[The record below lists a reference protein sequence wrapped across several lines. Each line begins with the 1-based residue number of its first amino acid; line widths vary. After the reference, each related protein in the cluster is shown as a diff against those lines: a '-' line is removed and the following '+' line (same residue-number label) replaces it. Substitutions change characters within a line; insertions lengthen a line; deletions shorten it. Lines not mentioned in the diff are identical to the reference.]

1 MATFLL
7 FHTLVYFFMF
17 SLAAYLCLVEAKAD
31 GFSIDLIH
39 RESPQSPSYNPH
51 LTPWERVQNSL
62 SRSNSRASRLAS
74 ASHSVAVAAHTI
86 HSDGDLLMSLS
97 IGTPPFKIVGVADT
111 GSDLIWTQCQPCKK
125 CYKQK
130 NPLFAPRNSSTYKTV
145 SSGSNQCRMFE
156 GMPLKQNKKICAYE
170 IEYKDDSHSHG
181 IASTDKLT
189 MHSTSGK
196 PIPLPN
202 NIVFGCAYENVGDF
216 NHDASGIIVID
227 SGTTLTYLPQKLY
240 FFLEANM
247 KKKIRRTP
255 VPDPNGVLR
264 LCYKISDKISPPIV
278 TVHFKQAD
286 VKLRTINTFLQ
297 LTDNLVCL
305 AFSPDQDISIFG
317 SVAQKAANESS
328 LPAGSSLVDQEHRAY
343 FMAALI
349 FTILSFSFL
358 SICSLAEVKNSGFTV
373 DLIHRDSL
381 LSPLRNFSAS
391 YFDSINTALHRSKS
405 RAFAF
410 RALASGT
417 HSSELISS
425 HGDFLMKLSIGTPP
439 SEIIGLADTGSVLS
453 WTQCAPCDNCYPQKQ
468 PLFAPKKSSTY
479 KEVAG
484 NSKLCKSLGGLSSIL
499 GDNKCKYFS
508 HYLDGCYSHGTIFS
522 DTITLNPTSGTPI
535 SQKNFVLGCGYENLG
550 NFNNEASGVIG
561 LGGGP
566 GSLITQMNSLINGKF
581 SYCLVSN
588 AYSNSK
594 SSKMHFGSKAVVS
607 GAGVV
612 STGLHMFKNSLY
624 AVRFKGISVGNKRLA
639 MSSSSKVLGFFNE
652 RITIDSGTILTH
664 LPKKYYQ
671 PLEAAMKKE
680 MKLEVAGSHGFDC
693 LDDVFCN

>member
-1 MATFLL
+1 
-7 FHTLVYFFMF
+7 
-17 SLAAYLCLVEAKAD
+17 
-31 GFSIDLIH
+31 
-39 RESPQSPSYNPH
+39 
-51 LTPWERVQNSL
+51 
-62 SRSNSRASRLAS
+62 
-74 ASHSVAVAAHTI
+74 
-86 HSDGDLLMSLS
+86 
-97 IGTPPFKIVGVADT
+97 
-111 GSDLIWTQCQPCKK
+111 
-125 CYKQK
+125 
-130 NPLFAPRNSSTYKTV
+130 
-145 SSGSNQCRMFE
+145 
-156 GMPLKQNKKICAYE
+156 
-170 IEYKDDSHSHG
+170 
-181 IASTDKLT
+181 
-189 MHSTSGK
+189 
-196 PIPLPN
+196 
-202 NIVFGCAYENVGDF
+202 
-216 NHDASGIIVID
+216 
-227 SGTTLTYLPQKLY
+227 
-240 FFLEANM
+240 
-247 KKKIRRTP
+247 
-255 VPDPNGVLR
+255 
-264 LCYKISDKISPPIV
+264 
-278 TVHFKQAD
+278 
-286 VKLRTINTFLQ
+286 
-297 LTDNLVCL
+297 
-305 AFSPDQDISIFG
+305 
-317 SVAQKAANESS
+317 
-328 LPAGSSLVDQEHRAY
+328 
-343 FMAALI
+343 MAALI
-349 FTILSFSFL
+349 FTFFSLSFL
-358 SICSLAEVKNSGFTV
+358 SICSLAEVKNYGFTV

-381 LSPLRNFSAS
+381 LSPLHNFSAS

-417 HSSELISS
+417 HSTELIYS

-439 SEIIGLADTGSVLS
+439 FEIIGLADTGSVLS

-499 GDNKCKYFS
+499 GDNKCKYALN
-508 HYLDGCYSHGTIFS
+508 YLDGSYSHGTIFS

-535 SQKNFVLGCGYENLG
+535 SQKNFVFGCGYENLG

-612 STGLHMFKNSLY
+612 STGLHIFKNLLY

-639 MSSSSKVLGFFNE
+639 MYNSSKVLGFFNE
-652 RITIDSGTILTH
+652 RIIIDSGTILTL

-680 MKLEVAGSHGFDC
+680 MKLEVAGAHGVLRLCYKTGNGIKIEAPKVTVHFVGADLNLNNVNTFFRVADGVYCLGFVPHEGGPAILGNLAQVNFLVGYDLRKKKVFFKPTDC
-693 LDDVFCN
+693 SKQ